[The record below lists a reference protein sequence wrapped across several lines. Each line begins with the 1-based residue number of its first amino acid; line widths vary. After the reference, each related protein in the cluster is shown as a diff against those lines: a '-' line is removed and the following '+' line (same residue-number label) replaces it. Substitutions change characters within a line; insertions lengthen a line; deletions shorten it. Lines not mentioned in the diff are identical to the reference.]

1 MLLMGFH
8 FLRRGYCVL
17 LSGLVVACTDPT
29 AFHVTGPVLTEGR
42 EPTFMKQLD
51 YTVYNFA
58 PTDSCRHVL
67 RGLAYSGVIEEGSAT
82 TFQVTFTDATTH
94 HILLSQTMVVHPD
107 LLFQNK
113 APIITST
120 YFQ

>member
-1 MLLMGFH
+1 MVFH

-17 LSGLVVACTDPT
+17 LSGLLCACTDPT
-29 AFHVTGPVLTEGR
+29 AFRVTGPILTQGH
-42 EPTFMKQLD
+42 EPTFRKQLD

-58 PTDSCRHVL
+58 PTDSCRQVL
-67 RGLAYSGVIEEGSAT
+67 LGLAYRGVIEEGSAD

-94 HILLSQTMVVHPD
+94 HTLLSQTMVVHPD

-113 APIITST
+113 APIITDT
-120 YFQ
+120 YGSFR